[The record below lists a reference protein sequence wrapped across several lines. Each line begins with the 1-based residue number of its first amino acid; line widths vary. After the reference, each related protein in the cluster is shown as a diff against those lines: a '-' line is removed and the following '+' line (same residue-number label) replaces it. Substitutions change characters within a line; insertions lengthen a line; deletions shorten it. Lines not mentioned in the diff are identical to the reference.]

1 MLFGP
6 RLPEFV
12 MTRATPLL
20 LCLAGLAGCVAGPQP
35 VTVDRAELTRQV
47 AATERAFARTMAD
60 RDHAAFVGFLAEDT
74 VWFAP
79 GDKVLRGRQA
89 VAEAWRPFYEGPQAP
104 FSWEPTVT
112 EVLDSGTLALTSGPV
127 HDPSGQHVANFTSIW
142 RQESPGVWR
151 IVFDRGCAQCAPLK

>member
-6 RLPEFV
+6 RLKEIV

-20 LCLAGLAGCVAGPQP
+20 LCLAWLAGCAAGPQP
-35 VTVDRAELTRQV
+35 AAVDRAELPRQV
-47 AATERAFARTMAD
+47 AATERAFAKTMAD
-60 RDHAAFVGFLAEDT
+60 RDHAAFVGFLAEET
-74 VWFAP
+74 VWFAS
-79 GDKVLRGRQA
+79 GDKVLRGKQV
-89 VAEAWRPFYEGPQAP
+89 VAEAWKPFYEGPQAP

-127 HDPSGQHVANFTSIW
+127 YDPSGKQVANFMSIW

-151 IVFDRGCAQCAPLK
+151 IVFDRGCAHCPPRK

>member
-1 MLFGP
+1 MLLGP
-6 RLPEFV
+6 RLPEIV
-12 MTRATPLL
+12 MTRAIPLL
-20 LCLAGLAGCVAGPQP
+20 LCLAWLAGCAAGPQP
-35 VTVDRAELTRQV
+35 VAVDRAELTRQV

-60 RDHAAFVGFLAEDT
+60 RDHAAFVGFLAEET

-79 GDKVLRGRQA
+79 GDKALRGKLA
-89 VAEAWRPFYEGPQAP
+89 VAEAWKPFYEGPQAP

-127 HDPSGQHVANFTSIW
+127 YDPSGKQVANFTSIW

-151 IVFDRGCAQCAPLK
+151 IVFDRGCGHCPPRK